1 MQMKFGKWT
10 WLILLLTCSFV
21 LSAVSCQG
29 SDGDKIIK
37 PDPMEE
43 DVEDD
48 PPN

>member
-1 MQMKFGKWT
+1 MKLGKWT
-10 WLILLLTCSFV
+10 WLILFLTCSFV

-29 SDGDKIIK
+29 NAGDKIIK

>member
-1 MQMKFGKWT
+1 MKLGKWI
-10 WLILLLTCSFV
+10 WLMLLLTCSFF
-21 LSAVSCQG
+21 LSTVSCQG
-29 SDGDKIIK
+29 KDGDKIIK